1 MLVNSQNE
9 YFISYNGFFFL
20 QIMWKNNFNF
30 RGIILLVEYFEIIEA
45 GKFLLK
51 AFSALYY
58 VMLAF
63 LCIKASIYY
72 IFIIFKIVNYFM
84 KNYKFMTKTYEKSQG
99 LKSFPFPE
107 KSNK

>member
-1 MLVNSQNE
+1 MNILLVTMDS
-9 YFISYNGFFFL
+9 FFYKL
-20 QIMWKNNFNF
+20 CEKNNFNF
-30 RGIILLVEYFEIIEA
+30 RGIILLQYFEITEA

-72 IFIIFKIVNYFM
+72 FM

-99 LKSFPFPE
+99 LKSFLFSE